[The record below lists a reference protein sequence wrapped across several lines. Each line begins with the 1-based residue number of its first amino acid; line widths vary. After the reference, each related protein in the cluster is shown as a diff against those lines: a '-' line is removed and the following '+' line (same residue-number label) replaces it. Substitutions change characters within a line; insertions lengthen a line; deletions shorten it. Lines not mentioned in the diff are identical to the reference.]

1 MPKGLLFKKQFTAH
15 ALLLIFHVLMSY
27 GFTLIWLCID
37 FNYFFHN
44 TQPGITLQV
53 SEFNALALCLPI
65 ITISWCNFYQF
76 FSVLIMISCLSFG
89 HNFLKKKNKHNIF
102 CITIYVPAR
111 RRQASLNGNPISTM
125 APIPLIRSTATQNK
139 IPIRVLSPHSRKKS
153 EPVSHDDC
161 ACCVARCLHVF
172 RCSLKL

>member
-53 SEFNALALCLPI
+53 SEFNALALCLP
-65 ITISWCNFYQF
+65 NNNHFLVQLL
-76 FSVLIMISCLSFG
+76 SVLLSF
-89 HNFLKKKNKHNIF
+89 NYDFMPELW
-102 CITIYVPAR
+102 
-111 RRQASLNGNPISTM
+111 
-125 APIPLIRSTATQNK
+125 TQFPEK
-139 IPIRVLSPHSRKKS
+139 EKQT
-153 EPVSHDDC
+153 
-161 ACCVARCLHVF
+161 
-172 RCSLKL
+172 